1 MTDTKE
7 RIVKNWADDDDED
20 DDHHFEE
27 EDSNGLRERV
37 KFTTN
42 SKGQK
47 IKTTTKVR
55 VHTLRSKTP
64 KRVEARKNLPR
75 FGDAH
80 IGEENVTLP
89 SRDWISLEHPNE
101 QLIEDVD
108 DPSLAKTLANFIIKQ
123 QETKLRLDMEY
134 DDVIEDRPKDDKIW
148 PDADQSSQQG
158 RYVAPGGRIT
168 TGGSSSLAAMAAT
181 GNDQQS
187 ENTIRVSNL
196 TKNVTDEDL
205 LELFSHFGRVH
216 RVSLPRDKDGN
227 KEPRGFAYIAYVDRK
242 DAEKAMEGLQ
252 GYGYDHL
259 IIKLEWAKP
268 TSGGG
273 KDLGGGNGLS
283 SGFVSGYGKQL
294 AQDSKEKIVT
304 FSQANMGR

>member
-1 MTDTKE
+1 MADTKE

-20 DDHHFEE
+20 DDHHYEE

-42 SKGQK
+42 NKGQK

-75 FGDAH
+75 FGNAH

-89 SRDWISLEHPNE
+89 SRDWIALEHPDD

-108 DPSLAKTLANFIIKQ
+108 DPSLAKTLANFIIKR
-123 QETKLRLDMEY
+123 QETKARLDMEGN
-134 DDVIEDRPKDDKIW
+134 DVNEPNSDTNEPQ
-148 PDADQSSQQG
+148 QSG
-158 RYVAPGGRIT
+158 TDGKYVPPGGR
-168 TGGSSSLAAMAAT
+168 TGASGSSLAALAD
-181 GNDQQS
+181 NNQS
-187 ENTIRVSNL
+187 ESTIRVSNL
-196 TKNVTDEDL
+196 TKNVTEDDL
-205 LELFSHFGRVH
+205 HDLFSHFGRIH
-216 RVSLPRDKDGN
+216 RVALPGIVGKDGK
-227 KEPRGFAYIAYVDRK
+227 KETRGFAYIAYVERK

-273 KDLGGGNGLS
+273 KDNGGGNGLS
-283 SGFVSGYGKQL
+283 SGYVTGYGKQL
-294 AQDSKEKIVT
+294 AQDSKEKFHT
-304 FSQANMGR
+304 FSQVGVGR